1 MKVRAEHRRT
11 QLPNHNMEADI
22 VEHLVIDPDESE
34 QPPSFF
40 ELLQLAQDHGLVGEE
55 DTVLTVAVAAVRGGL
70 VVLYGISRG
79 GKDKVIEAALALFPP
94 DYYHEWSTGSDSA
107 TANYYDAE
115 RLNDF
120 DVHYLGDLARMDEET
135 EKIAKPWGEGKDAE
149 RKKTNMTGGEDG
161 EGGVDVQKLTCPR
174 TVFATIAT
182 DNRNFDLNDWPEFQK
197 RAFMKGVDGSKSQTE
212 EILRRKALEHADRTE
227 RNVDP
232 IDAAEIREYMGNI
245 PVDQFHE
252 HPNNKVVNPASLN
265 IIEQKPLPTEFAEAR
280 FDGDKLLGFIET
292 VTLIRHVNRFTIN
305 TGRGLKMLSTPT
317 DVWYTMKILGENM
330 VMSSLN
336 LTDEDQ
342 AILRYLRESN
352 DTPTK
357 RDIQQD
363 LRGAGYNIQS
373 KDVKRSIDSMLDRG
387 YVRVA
392 DDSGPSHT
400 YVLSEFASVTKHEVG
415 LDYAEIVEA
424 AKEGVYEI
432 SGIPEAVADAY
443 VERYCEGNGLFAIDP
458 YTGEEVDITEDTGL
472 QDAVDEAT
480 EDVAGIFDDDPFYG
494 DEASDDDAEPEVA
507 EPSETQ
513 GTLAD

>member
-1 MKVRAEHRRT
+1 MKAE
-11 QLPNHNMEADI
+11 I
-22 VEHLVIDPDESE
+22 VEHLVIDPDETE

-40 ELLQLAQDHGLVGEE
+40 ELLQLAKDHGLVGEE
-55 DTVLTVAVAAVRGGL
+55 DTVLTVTVAAVRGGL
-70 VVLYGISRG
+70 VILYGISRG
-79 GKDKVIEAALALFPP
+79 GKDMVIEAALSLFPD
-94 DYYHEWSTGSDSA
+94 DYSYEWSSGSDSK

-115 RLNDF
+115 RLNQY

-149 RKKTNMTGGEDG
+149 RKKTNMTGGPDG
-161 EGGVDVQKLTCPR
+161 EGDVDTQILYCPR
-174 TVFATIAT
+174 TTFATIAT

-197 RAFMKGVDGSKSQTE
+197 RAFMKGVDGTKSQTE
-212 EILRRKALEHADRTE
+212 EILRRKALEHADRVE
-227 RNVDP
+227 RNISPV
-232 IDAAEIREYMGNI
+232 DAARIREYMGSI

-252 HPNNKVVNPASLN
+252 HPNNKIVNPASLN

-292 VTLIRHVNRFTIN
+292 VTLIRHVNRFTVD
-305 TGRGLKMLSTPT
+305 TGRGLKMLTTPN

-330 VMSSLN
+330 VMSALN

-363 LRGAGYNIQS
+363 LRAAGYNIQS

-387 YVRVA
+387 YIRIA
-392 DDSGPSHT
+392 SDGGTSYT
-400 YVLSEFASVTKHEVG
+400 YTLSEFASITTHKVG
-415 LDYAEIVEA
+415 LDYDEIVEA
-424 AKEGVYEI
+424 AADGIYKVP
-432 SGIPEAVADAY
+432 GIPEEVADAY

-458 YTGEEVDITEDTGL
+458 YTGEEVDITEDNSL
-472 QDAVDEAT
+472 QEAVNEAT
-480 EDVAGIFDDDPFYG
+480 EDVAEIFDDEPFFG
-494 DEASDDDAEPEVA
+494 NGSDESDNDDQPEAEA
-507 EPSETQ
+507 QTQ